1 MAARN
6 SELRYGTVA
15 MAFHWAI
22 AILIVINVALGF
34 WFANVMER
42 GDPNL
47 FLFVQTHKSIGL
59 TVLVLS
65 VLRLGWR
72 LVNPI
77 PPMPA
82 GMSPALVLA
91 ARASHTLLYVFI
103 IAVPLAGW
111 VMVSASPLGNPIPYF
126 GLFDWPPISFLHD
139 MSRAAKVADKELFEE
154 THAILAYATLA
165 LVVVHVMAAF
175 YHQYSR
181 HDDVLRRI
189 LPGTQVGPAA

>member
-15 MAFHWAI
+15 MGFHWII
-22 AILIVINVALGF
+22 AVLIVINVALGF

-77 PPMPA
+77 PPMPE
-82 GMSPALVLA
+82 GMSLPLRILA
-91 ARASHTLLYVFI
+91 RGTHYLFYFFI
-103 IAVPLAGW
+103 IAIPLAGW
-111 VMVSASPLGNPIPYF
+111 AWVSSSTTGIPTFYF
-126 GLFDWPPISFLHD
+126 WLF
-139 MSRAAKVADKELFEE
+139 
-154 THAILAYATLA
+154 
-165 LVVVHVMAAF
+165 
-175 YHQYSR
+175 
-181 HDDVLRRI
+181 
-189 LPGTQVGPAA
+189 